1 MCTCIPKVYL
11 GSIPIYQ
18 EENRPG
24 GDKPEEEKQML
35 CQWRR
40 KAPGVWTQCSVLHL
54 ATSDLRLA
62 GKSPAI
68 CKIRSPTSKMEIEI
82 LLLSTSRGLILLC
95 LPHWSWE
102 LLPWA
107 PSPTPITQLNQW
119 PGSTE
124 LPTRVPNVKMS
135 KGVCIPCV
143 PLSCGVLLVPT
154 AQTSPLTALCTFTA
168 STALQPLTSDLA
180 HKGPEEKGIPSDG
193 SGNPMFSF

>member
-40 KAPGVWTQCSVLHL
+40 KAQESEHNALFFILPLQTYAWQENLPPS
-54 ATSDLRLA
+54 ARSD
-62 GKSPAI
+62 P
-68 CKIRSPTSKMEIEI
+68 SKMETEI

-95 LPHWSWE
+95 FPHWSWE

-119 PGSTE
+119 PASTE

-180 HKGPEEKGIPSDG
+180 HKGPEEKWIPSDG